1 MHAKSLQS
9 CLTPCDPMDGSPP
22 DSIVHGI
29 LQARILEWVVIS
41 FCSRS
46 HFVRTLH
53 CDSSILGGPAGHGS
67 LSYASPI
74 AITNLWSMTGFL
86 LLFHCKIWLQ
96 HRIQSTPRTVHVSQ
110 LSLYAPG
117 TLNYLMFSANALSSL
132 CSCIGVTLSACSD
145 PATCSLD
152 IFLLI
157 LQYLTGASALW
168 GLLCL
173 LSMQSELC
181 FPCIIILRCCTKWRR
196 LDP

>member
-1 MHAKSLQS
+1 
-9 CLTPCDPMDGSPP
+9 MDGSPP
-22 DSIVHGI
+22 GSFVHGI
-29 LQARILEWVVIS
+29 LQARILEWVAIS
-41 FCSRS
+41 FCSGS

-67 LSYASPI
+67 LSYASPF
-74 AITNLWSMTGFL
+74 AVTKLWSMMGFL

-96 HRIQSTPRTVHVSQ
+96 HSVQSTPQTIHVSR
-110 LSLYAPG
+110 LSLYAPRM
-117 TLNYLMFSANALSSL
+117 LDYLMFSANALSSL

-145 PATCSLD
+145 PATCSLG

-157 LQYLTGASALW
+157 LQYLTGASVLW

-173 LSMQSELC
+173 LSIQSELC